1 MHFLTSLIIFSG
13 FVLAL
18 CLGLVQVIRA
28 LSEMSFHVSPHIPE
42 TPYHRAAG
50 AELGHA
56 NANVSW
62 SAADLRDT
70 L

>member
-1 MHFLTSLIIFSG
+1 MKTSLIIFSG
-13 FVLAL
+13 FALAL
-18 CLGLVQVIRA
+18 CVGLVQLIRD
-28 LSEMSFHVSPHIPE
+28 LSEMSFHVSPDVPE
-42 TPYHRAAG
+42 APYHRAAG

-56 NANVSW
+56 NANGSW